1 MSEKSHIQ
9 LTEKYRI
16 CWNRK
21 GGYILEEY
29 RKIRKDPEEWAW
41 VADSWPSTIQSVVN
55 RFSHLELCD
64 AKFSKVPELLEVI
77 DRCAQVLSSA
87 LEPSIRINLKSV
99 DHESD

>member
-1 MSEKSHIQ
+1 MSKKSHIQ

-29 RKIRKDPEEWAW
+29 RRIRKDPEEWDW
-41 VADSWPSTIQSVVN
+41 IADSWPSTIDSAIN

-64 AKFSKVPELLEVI
+64 AQFSKVPEALAVI

-99 DHESD
+99 GRDE